1 MITIDLSGKSILIT
15 GALGAIAEPMI
26 RKLAAA
32 GATLVLLDIKSE
44 DSAKQTLRDWKIPTA
59 SYVYFET
66 DITDSAALNR
76 TVNECFCRFPAL
88 DTVLGHA
95 GGCGLH
101 PFAAT
106 SEADYERIF
115 RFNYFAQ
122 VNLARAVFAQWIERK
137 IPGHLIFTSSYV
149 ARTPHT
155 QIPSY
160 ASAKAALE
168 NFARCMALEYADTG
182 IRVNVVSRRNN
193 VDANSGVR
201 ILQSHAAGKVFQR
214 RFGGSIR
221 RNLGVRRAGNVRR
234 REDEVA
240 GNLAFDP
247 LREDGPRQINLG
259 EIVKAKDAFVIGF
272 GCGREGMQPAASGV
286 AENGIEGR
294 EAAETFVHC
303 PVQRSGVGNIGFE
316 VNIRCCRNF
325 PVTERLLGRIFGFDV
340 EQNQS
345 RAR

>member
-1 MITIDLSGKSILIT
+1 MIAIDLSGKSILIT
-15 GALGAIAEPMI
+15 GALGAIAEPML
-26 RKLAAA
+26 RKLSAA

-44 DSAKQTLRDWKIPTA
+44 DSARQTLHAWKIPLA

-66 DITDSAALNR
+66 DITDSTALNR
-76 TVNECFCRFPAL
+76 TVNESFRRFPAL

-182 IRVNVVSRRNN
+182 IRVNVVSPGNVAAGSSLKVFDEDPAYREFVLRVSLGRRN
-193 VDANSGVR
+193 SPE
-201 ILQSHAAGKVFQR
+201 
-214 RFGGSIR
+214 SI
-221 RNLGVRRAGNVRR
+221 A
-234 REDEVA
+234 
-240 GNLAFDP
+240 
-247 LREDGPRQINLG
+247 
-259 EIVKAKDAFVIGF
+259 DAFVFLCSRFASEINGQILSPDYGAGIG
-272 GCGREGMQPAASGV
+272 
-286 AENGIEGR
+286 N
-294 EAAETFVHC
+294 
-303 PVQRSGVGNIGFE
+303 
-316 VNIRCCRNF
+316 
-325 PVTERLLGRIFGFDV
+325 RL
-340 EQNQS
+340 
-345 RAR
+345 